1 MRTIHKYLPVLFSI
15 IAMTFGSCSADYLD
29 ESDFPMEPGVGD
41 TPLLN
46 FDGQDN
52 LTVSNDGGEY
62 SFSFTANLPWMV
74 ESRASWVTLT
84 CDDRGE
90 GGKEP
95 VKVTFTVSR
104 NGTIEP
110 RSGEIRVWITEESE
124 HIVTIYQ
131 EATPIQE
138 LGNNWYVKADGTG
151 DGSSWAS
158 PTTLSNALAAA
169 VDNDKIYVAAGTHCP
184 TGMLAGG
191 NQVKDNTFHV
201 AANVSIIGGFPADA
215 TEGAVADPDANPTI
229 LSGDIEGGPA
239 FHVMVVTAPKSDI
252 FSVNVSGVTI
262 TGGYANSS
270 AQTITINGAKL
281 HRSYGAGITVGN
293 TNVAFTDCVIR
304 DNYSPGYCG
313 AVYVTGGGEARFTDC
328 LFEENESGGNG
339 ACIWNSAT
347 LYMDGCTVR
356 NNSSTG
362 VGCGLYAYDNDK
374 GEVKSYIY
382 NTSFLN
388 NRTDGTKNS
397 RRGGGCYFRENSR
410 SVAVNCTFDGNFGGN
425 GAAVALYGTSALP
438 SELTMISCTVTNNE
452 SAFTG
457 GGVEAGDYTTLNM
470 YNSIVAGNRDAEGY
484 PDIVI
489 TSSNA
494 GTSDLPAVLS
504 YCIDG
509 SAVYG
514 KDKAA
519 VSGAVFDF
527 ETMLSSI
534 SDGVRA
540 LSGDNNPALSYG
552 MPVDELAS
560 IVTGMS
566 PEVDPEILVSDQKGN
581 DRTGNVMGAY
591 TGD

>member
-184 TGMLAGG
+184 TAMLAGG

-239 FHVMVVTAPKSDI
+239 FYVMVVTAPKP
-252 FSVNVSGVTI
+252 T
-262 TGGYANSS
+262 
-270 AQTITINGAKL
+270 
-281 HRSYGAGITVGN
+281 
-293 TNVAFTDCVIR
+293 
-304 DNYSPGYCG
+304 P
-313 AVYVTGGGEARFTDC
+313 
-328 LFEENESGGNG
+328 
-339 ACIWNSAT
+339 
-347 LYMDGCTVR
+347 
-356 NNSSTG
+356 
-362 VGCGLYAYDNDK
+362 
-374 GEVKSYIY
+374 
-382 NTSFLN
+382 
-388 NRTDGTKNS
+388 
-397 RRGGGCYFRENSR
+397 
-410 SVAVNCTFDGNFGGN
+410 
-425 GAAVALYGTSALP
+425 LP
-438 SELTMISCTVTNNE
+438 
-452 SAFTG
+452 
-457 GGVEAGDYTTLNM
+457 
-470 YNSIVAGNRDAEGY
+470 R
-484 PDIVI
+484 P
-489 TSSNA
+489 
-494 GTSDLPAVLS
+494 
-504 YCIDG
+504 
-509 SAVYG
+509 
-514 KDKAA
+514 
-519 VSGAVFDF
+519 
-527 ETMLSSI
+527 
-534 SDGVRA
+534 
-540 LSGDNNPALSYG
+540 
-552 MPVDELAS
+552 
-560 IVTGMS
+560 
-566 PEVDPEILVSDQKGN
+566 
-581 DRTGNVMGAY
+581 
-591 TGD
+591 